1 MNPAK
6 KLPVVHIAGI
16 GPRIP
21 AQAINEL
28 IDRSG
33 DTIDGMALLSIKSAC
48 KALNCGRSTLYR
60 LIERHRDA
68 A

>member
-1 MNPAK
+1 MTTAK

-16 GPRIP
+16 GPRIS
-21 AQAINEL
+21 AKAINEL
-28 IDRSG
+28 IDRPG

-60 LIERHRDA
+60 LIERQRA
-68 A
+68 AA